1 MLPYLSSNYTYTLPP
16 GADAEG
22 GDLAA
27 AGGDVGE
34 AGGAEAGEEAAEF
47 ALNQEPCRLMS
58 APTLCKG
65 RKGWATLVLC
75 WRLKLEFVR

>member
-1 MLPYLSSNYTYTLPP
+1 MILFA

-27 AGGDVGE
+27 AAGYVGE

-47 ALNQEPCRLMS
+47 S
-58 APTLCKG
+58 AEEVG
-65 RKGWATLVLC
+65 GEVDEHVFEFDIAIFAAGLVM
-75 WRLKLEFVR
+75 